1 MTDAAL
7 PLAQSYKD
15 ATTATAAPT
24 PQHPARHPAQTDAA
38 TTSPARTNARSVAA
52 SRLLINILPPLAFV
66 VLLAGGWELMAASRP
81 SPLLPRLA
89 LIGSELVEIVSS
101 GDAARQI
108 GITLGRIVMGFAL
121 AYVVAIAI
129 GLASARSRVA
139 KSFFDPVL
147 VLGLTVPGLVWALLC
162 VIWFGLSMKTSTIA
176 IALGV
181 APPLA
186 LSLAQGLTSV
196 DPQLIEATH
205 VYRFSRRARLRH
217 LWLPAITPYLL
228 SGARL
233 GFSFAWKVIV
243 LVEIFGLSSGVG
255 YRLNSAFSSQNV
267 EGVLAWTIV
276 FAVVMAVIE
285 YGFMQTIERAV
296 TRWQRVAQV

>member
-1 MTDAAL
+1 MTLAAEPLRDSQLARSGPAPAAASPDAAR
-7 PLAQSYKD
+7 PAGSPITSGARRALA
-15 ATTATAAPT
+15 AFG
-24 PQHPARHPAQTDAA
+24 
-38 TTSPARTNARSVAA
+38 
-52 SRLLINILPPLAFV
+52 PPLAFV
-66 VLLAGGWELMAASRP
+66 LLLAGGWELMAASRP

-89 LIGSELVEIVSS
+89 LIWSELIEIVGS

-108 GITLGRIVMGFAL
+108 GITLGRIAIGFAL
-121 AYVVAIAI
+121 AYVIAIAI
-129 GLASARSRVA
+129 GLASARSRLA

-162 VIWFGLSMKTSTIA
+162 VIWFGLSLKTSAIA

-186 LSLAQGLTSV
+186 LSLAQGLSAV
-196 DPQLIEATH
+196 DPQLVEATH

-285 YGFMQTIERAV
+285 YGVMQSIERAV
-296 TRWQRVAQV
+296 TRWKRVAEV